1 MQKTI
6 NEMLDKKVWAVV
18 GATQNSSKF
27 GNKIVKK
34 LKEFGYEVY
43 PVNPVYDEVEGLKCY
58 KSLSDLPL
66 KPDCVSVVVSP
77 DKANLFVDEAK
88 SLEIEYMWFQPGAFS
103 EKTIAIAEEH
113 ELKIVYHNCV
123 LVELDKR
130 IDL

>member
-1 MQKTI
+1 MQKI
-6 NEMLDKKVWAVV
+6 IEKMLDKKVWAVV

-34 LKEFGYEVY
+34 LKEFGYDVY

-58 KSLSDLPL
+58 KSLTDLPL
-66 KPDCVSVVVSP
+66 KPDCVSVVVGP
-77 DKANLFVDEAK
+77 DKATAAVKEAK
-88 SLEIEYMWFQPGAFS
+88 SLSIDHMWFQPGAFS
-103 EKTIAIAEEH
+103 EKTIDLAEEL
-113 ELKIVYHNCV
+113 ELKIVYYNCV